1 MKRAAACLLIALTS
15 AGAPALAQAAG
26 DPVDKLRACSSL
38 TESEKAK
45 CLGRLPHEIAPEPA
59 RSRAVSGSESSA
71 TPDSW
76 IFSET
81 TSPIDYSPVVV
92 ASAMASGAPDGS
104 GMKLSIACRG
114 GNTSLMLIAPGVLPA
129 GEAYTVS
136 YIVDGGSPATLAA
149 AAAPFGTGMALGVD
163 VVRFLVLLPAQG
175 EIVFRIIGRQGG
187 KLEGRYSLA
196 GLRTTRERMAV
207 SCKWPI
213 KAETTR
219 K

>member
-15 AGAPALAQAAG
+15 AGAPALAQAAD
-26 DPVDKLRACSSL
+26 DPVDRLRACSSL
-38 TESEKAK
+38 AESEKAK
-45 CLGRLPHEIAPEPA
+45 CLGRLPREIAPEPA
-59 RSRAVSGSESSA
+59 RSRAVSGSEGTA
-71 TPDSW
+71 ILDSW

-81 TSPIDYSPVVV
+81 TSPIDYSPVVI
-92 ASAMASGAPDGS
+92 ASVMASGAPDGS

-114 GNTSLMLIAPGVLPA
+114 GNTSLVLVSPSALPA
-129 GEAYTVS
+129 GESYTVS
-136 YIVDGGSPATLAA
+136 YIVDGGSPTTLAA

-196 GLRTTRERMAV
+196 GLKTTRERMAV

-213 KAETTR
+213 KPETMR

>member
-1 MKRAAACLLIALTS
+1 MKRAAACLLIALLS

-45 CLGRLPHEIAPEPA
+45 CLGSLPREIAPEPA
-59 RSRAVSGSESSA
+59 RSRAVSGSEGTA
-71 TPDSW
+71 TLDSW

-114 GNTSLMLIAPGVLPA
+114 GNTSLMLIAPGALPA
-129 GEAYTVS
+129 GEGYTVS
-136 YIVDGGSPATLAA
+136 YIVDGGSPTTLTAA
-149 AAAPFGTGMALGVD
+149 VAPFGTGMILGVD

-175 EIVFRIIGRQGG
+175 EIVFLIVGRQGG
-187 KLEGRYSLA
+187 KLEGRYSLT

-213 KAETTR
+213 KPETMR

>member
-38 TESEKAK
+38 TESEKAT
-45 CLGRLPHEIAPEPA
+45 CLGGIPREIAPASA
-59 RSRAVSGSESSA
+59 RSRAVSGSESTA
-71 TPDSW
+71 TLDSW

-92 ASAMASGAPDGS
+92 AFAMASGAPDGS

-114 GNTSLMLIAPGVLPA
+114 GNTSLVLIAPGALPA
-129 GEAYTVS
+129 GEGYTVS
-136 YIVDGGSPATLAA
+136 YIVDGGSPTTLAA
-149 AAAPFGTGMALGVD
+149 AAAPFGTGMALGID

-175 EIVFRIIGRQGG
+175 EIVFRIVGRQGG
-187 KLEGRYSLA
+187 TLEGRYSLA
-196 GLRTTRERMAV
+196 GLKTTRERMAV

-213 KAETTR
+213 KPETMR